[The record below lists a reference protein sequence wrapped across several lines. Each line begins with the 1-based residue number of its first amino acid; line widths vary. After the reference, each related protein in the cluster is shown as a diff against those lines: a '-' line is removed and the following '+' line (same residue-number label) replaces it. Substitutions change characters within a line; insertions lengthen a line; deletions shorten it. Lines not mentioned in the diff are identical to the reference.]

1 MANDEE
7 KTQAPSSR
15 KIAKAREEGNVAKSP
30 EVVGLFGLI
39 IGLALIF
46 LLFSYWLE
54 GCKKVYIQV
63 MQFFN
68 HQMGVEETLNLLFS
82 LALQGGLLVLPIL
95 LALMLGGIVGNISQF
110 GLLFAPKVIMPKLSK
125 INPITGIKNVISLK
139 KMLEGLL
146 ITLKVLL
153 AFGIGFLVF
162 IGFFDEIPSMSRL
175 DIFGQMVWFKN
186 KALLLIGVLLALFA
200 FLALV
205 DFLIKKRQYIK
216 SLKMS
221 KKEVK
226 DEHKQQE
233 GSPEIKQKIR
243 QMQMKMAMNRMMKNI
258 PSASVV
264 VTNPTHYA
272 VALRFSKEDRDRFG
286 VPIVVAKGIDHL
298 AIRIKSIARE
308 NEIEVIENPPLARE
322 LYARIEVDHPIE
334 DDLFAAVAAL
344 LKEVIRLEQLQGKN
358 RFAFLNSDF

>member
-39 IGLALIF
+39 VGLVFIF
-46 LLFSYWLE
+46 WFFPYWLK
-54 GCKKVYIQV
+54 GCQEVYIQV
-63 MQFFN
+63 IGAIN
-68 HQMGVEETLNLLFS
+68 HPMSIESVLNLMFS
-82 LALQGGLLVLPIL
+82 LIWRGGLLIFPIL
-95 LALMLGGIVGNISQF
+95 AMLMIAGILGNISQF
-110 GLLFAPKVIMPKLSK
+110 GLLFAPKVILPKLSK

-139 KMLEGLL
+139 KMLDGML
-146 ITLKVLL
+146 IALKVFL

-162 IGFFDEIPSMSRL
+162 LSFFDEIASMSRL
-175 DIFGQMVWFKN
+175 DVFAQMIWFRN
-186 KALLLIGVLLALFA
+186 KVLLLIGVLLALFVC
-200 FLALV
+200 LALI
-205 DFLIKKRQYIK
+205 DFLIKKRQYIR
-216 SLKMS
+216 SLRMS

-243 QMQMKMAMNRMMKNI
+243 QIQMKISLNRMMKNI

-286 VPIVVAKGIDHL
+286 VPVVVAKGVDHL

-308 NEIEVIENPPLARE
+308 HEIEVIENPPLARE

-334 DDLFAAVAAL
+334 DDLFMAIAAL
-344 LKEVIRLEQLQGKN
+344 LKEVMRLEQLQGKN
-358 RFAFLNSDF
+358 RFTFLNDDF